1 MTRRS
6 ESPGRGAAAGT
17 GRVGGRWRLRNWR
30 LRTKLL
36 AMLLI
41 PSVAVLVLVGLRAKA
56 DLDRAAGFAEAAER
70 VHVDGTVAD
79 VVHQLQRERDLTVRH
94 VAEGRQGPR
103 ERLLAQQ
110 DRVDAAIG
118 AFDRTL
124 TASRHGLSAAAVDA
138 FRRISQRLDQLT
150 GLRYAGRN
158 TDMPAEAV
166 LRSYSETIS
175 GVLDVGDRAV
185 SRVADGDL
193 ARSRLAANALAR
205 VKDQMSVKRAIVAEA
220 LARGRLPED
229 RERALLAAEA
239 ELDAA
244 RGDFLALA
252 TPRQQRMYTDT
263 VIGLVVDIGNGI
275 VESVLTQAGAD
286 AEFEDLSAR
295 EWDTSAT
302 YTVNLA
308 DQVQEAMLAQIQRR
322 SDALAAD
329 ARRSAALDA
338 GIVLGAL
345 LVAAVL
351 AVVITRSLVRPVRA
365 LRASALDVAENRLP
379 AAVEDIL
386 TEEHPRPEDAATR
399 AVDPVP
405 VHTREELGEVA
416 RAFDAVHGE
425 AVRLA
430 GEQAMLRE
438 NVNSMFVNLSRRSQD
453 LVERQL
459 GVLDRMEEHE
469 QDPDILGGLFELDHL
484 ATRMRR
490 NSENLLVL
498 AGEDAGRP
506 LPGSVPADE
515 IIGAALSEVEDYKR
529 IKVAVTPNLSVPG
542 DAAADL
548 IHVVS
553 ELFENATAYSPEHEP
568 VSVVSSVSADRE
580 WRIDITDRGAG
591 MPDTEIRRAN
601 ERLADPPEVD
611 VEVSRRM
618 GLYVVGR
625 LARRHRIGVR
635 LAAADLRGLTAT
647 VVVPA
652 ELVEFDPE
660 TALGRPQRGQS
671 PQVRLTPVEL
681 GPPRSTEPFLTA
693 VPDGDGPG
701 GGTTEDAAAGP
712 VPGPLSGDGE
722 TAGAEHSDPESRRSG
737 TDGGPDADGDV
748 DGFPG
753 VGVPDRAGLSVG
765 LSGPDVDD
773 ATASERTQPTP
784 VVPAEALRF
793 ATASAIGRALRPEAP
808 PEDVAEGVDRVGEP
822 AWPVTD
828 DDEYGAATTRADG
841 GDPGYPGRAEGD
853 GGADDASPG
862 APVDADVGDA
872 VGPGGAVAFRAAV
885 DSGEAVA
892 NTEAAPGTGTAEDP
906 AAVAGEDTPGALE
919 DEVPT
924 DRLPAY
930 QAVLSRW
937 FPDAEPGSGT
947 DGGAGVG
954 EAGPTE
960 RTDELYTD
968 GIPSGPRRTDSAD
981 VRAPEEAPPPVSRD
995 PESVRRRMTSL
1006 QRGVRRGRHARTD

>member
-6 ESPGRGAAAGT
+6 ERPGRGAAAGT

-41 PSVAVLVLVGLRAKA
+41 PSVAVLALVGLRAKA

-70 VHVDGTVAD
+70 VRVDGTVAE

-138 FRRISQRLDQLT
+138 FRRITQRLDQLT

-166 LRSYSETIS
+166 LRAYSEMIS

-263 VIGLVVDIGNGI
+263 VIGLVVDLGNGI
-275 VESVLTQAGAD
+275 VESVLTQAGTD
-286 AEFEDLSAR
+286 AGFENLSAR

-386 TEEHPRPEDAATR
+386 TEEHPRPEDTATR

-568 VSVVSSVSADRE
+568 VSVVSSVGADRE

-660 TALGRPQRGQS
+660 TALGRPQRAQAQ
-671 PQVRLTPVEL
+671 QVRLTPVEL
-681 GPPRSTEPFLTA
+681 GPPRSTEPVLAA

-701 GGTTEDAAAGP
+701 GDTTEDTGAGR
-712 VPGPLSGDGE
+712 VPRTPPGDGE
-722 TAGAEHSDPESRRSG
+722 TAGAEHPDPGSPGRSDL
-737 TDGGPDADGDV
+737 DGGPDAGGAV
-748 DGFPG
+748 DGSPG
-753 VGVPDRAGLSVG
+753 AGVPDRAGLSVG

-793 ATASAIGRALRPEAP
+793 ATASAIGRALRPKAPAEDGAEAS
-808 PEDVAEGVDRVGEP
+808 DRVGDP

-828 DDEYGAATTRADG
+828 DDEYGAATAWADDG
-841 GDPGYPGRAEGD
+841 YLGYAAHGGGDGGGDDVPPGVPVGADPAGAGNPGAVEDPGALGDPGT
-853 GGADDASPG
+853 
-862 APVDADVGDA
+862 A
-872 VGPGGAVAFRAAV
+872 VEFRAAV
-885 DSGEAVA
+885 DPGDAVA
-892 NTEAAPGTGTAEDP
+892 NTGTPPGTGTA
-906 AAVAGEDTPGALE
+906 
-919 DEVPT
+919 
-924 DRLPAY
+924 
-930 QAVLSRW
+930 
-937 FPDAEPGSGT
+937 
-947 DGGAGVG
+947 GG
-954 EAGPTE
+954 P
-960 RTDELYTD
+960 
-968 GIPSGPRRTDSAD
+968 
-981 VRAPEEAPPPVSRD
+981 
-995 PESVRRRMTSL
+995 
-1006 QRGVRRGRHARTD
+1006 